1 MNKNSFKSIIALL
14 SSILLFTSCFNT
26 KPTTYFNDLKD
37 QTVDL
42 NFADAE
48 YTIQKNDIL
57 SIFIT
62 SLNEDATK
70 VFNTANNYVI
80 NSGTSAGGSA
90 QSTGYLVNSDG
101 DIQMPIL
108 GIVKAEGLTKKQ
120 LKDVITAKILK
131 DKLLLDPIVNVRHL
145 NYEVTVIG
153 EVSKPTVITVLN
165 EKMTLLKALGLA
177 GDITIYGKKDNVL
190 LIRERDG
197 KKKTVRIDLNSSNF
211 INSPYYFLQPNDV
224 VYVEAG
230 KNKLATTSR
239 GLQILPT
246 VLSGVS
252 FLLVV
257 AVQLFQK

>member
-1 MNKNSFKSIIALL
+1 MFKFIANTFVLTLFTIIL
-14 SSILLFTSCFNT
+14 TSCFNT

-37 QTVDL
+37 GTVDL

-57 SIFIT
+57 SIYIT

-70 VFNTANNYVI
+70 VFNMANNFVI
-80 NSGTSAGGSA
+80 NSGTSDGGIV
-90 QSTGYLVNSDG
+90 QSTGYLVNIDG
-101 DIQMPIL
+101 EIQIPIL
-108 GIVKAEGLTKKQ
+108 GLIKAEGLTKKQ
-120 LKDVITAKILK
+120 LKETITSKILK
-131 DKLLLDPIVNVRHL
+131 DKLLVDPIVNVRHL

-153 EVSKPTVITVLN
+153 EVGKPTVITVLN

-197 KKKTVRIDLNSSNF
+197 KKKTVRINLNSASF

-224 VYVEAG
+224 LYVEAG
-230 KNKLATTSR
+230 KNKIATTSR
-239 GLQILPT
+239 SLQILPT
-246 VLSGVS
+246 VLSSIS

-257 AVQLFQK
+257 AVQLLK

>member
-1 MNKNSFKSIIALL
+1 MLKFTIHTIIISII
-14 SSILLFTSCFNT
+14 IIVFTSCFNT
-26 KPTTYFNDLKD
+26 KPSTYFNDLKD
-37 QTVDL
+37 GTVDV
-42 NFADAE
+42 NFIDAE

-57 SIFIT
+57 SIYIT

-70 VFNTANNYVI
+70 VFNMANNFVV

-90 QSTGYLVNSDG
+90 QSTGYLVNIDG
-101 DIQMPIL
+101 EIQIPIL
-108 GIVKAEGLTKKQ
+108 GLIKAEGLTKKQ
-120 LKDVITAKILK
+120 LKENITNKILK
-131 DKLLLDPIVNVRHL
+131 EKLLVDPIVNVRHL

-153 EVSKPTVITVLN
+153 EVGKPTVITVLN

-197 KKKTVRIDLNSSNF
+197 KKKTVRIDLNSANF

-230 KNKLATTSR
+230 KNKIASTSR
-239 GLQILPT
+239 SLQILPT
-246 VLSGVS
+246 VLSSVS

-257 AVQLFQK
+257 AVQLLK